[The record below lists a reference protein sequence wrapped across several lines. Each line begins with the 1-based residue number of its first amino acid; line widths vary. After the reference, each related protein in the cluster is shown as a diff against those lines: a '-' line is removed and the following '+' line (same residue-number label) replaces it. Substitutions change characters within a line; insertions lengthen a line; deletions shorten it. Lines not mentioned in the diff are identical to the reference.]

1 MPNYIAYPN
10 EKNTPSR
17 KARKGERVRIYLAN
31 KGAAKKLRKARQE
44 AREAA
49 LAAQEE
55 TTEE

>member
-17 KARKGERVRIYLAN
+17 KARKGERARIYLAN
-31 KGAAKKLRKARQE
+31 KGAAKKLRKAREE